1 MRKLGVNVSR
11 WKCDTV
17 AHPLQEDT
25 TSCGVFAFKVG
36 LGYVTW
42 QKLHINMLYHILGDL
57 WIMGSISHFQFAEH
71 LLEGSG
77 SLQFPTSYIDDLRRE
92 IATTIMTG
100 SGKHFKSLN
109 PHNGLIP
116 PDALRQ
122 RYGSGTSWPR
132 SPQQIGSTLINE
144 TISTGR
150 GCGTSQQRPRS
161 GSPCR
166 SAIIP

>member
-1 MRKLGVNVSR
+1 MWHCGSSTPRGHHILRSVCFKSR
-11 WKCDTV
+11 PRLCDIAEITYRY
-17 AHPLQEDT
+17 A
-25 TSCGVFAFKVG
+25 
-36 LGYVTW
+36 
-42 QKLHINMLYHILGDL
+42 IYHVLGDL

-71 LLEGSG
+71 LLEGSS
-77 SLQFPTSYIDDLRRE
+77 SLQFPTSNIDDLRRE

>member
-25 TSCGVFAFKVG
+25 TSCGVFALKVG
-36 LGYVTW
+36 RGYVTW
-42 QKLHINMLYHILGDL
+42 QKLHIDMLSITYWGTCEL
-57 WIMGSISHFQFAEH
+57 WAQSHTLFAEH

-77 SLQFPTSYIDDLRRE
+77 SLQFPTSNMDDLRRE

-109 PHNGLIP
+109 PQK
-116 PDALRQ
+116 D
-122 RYGSGTSWPR
+122 
-132 SPQQIGSTLINE
+132 
-144 TISTGR
+144 
-150 GCGTSQQRPRS
+150 
-161 GSPCR
+161 
-166 SAIIP
+166 